1 MEDNCCSICID
12 KFAKIASKKQA
23 VCPYCPIKVCVKC
36 TQTYLTGT
44 HEDPHCMGCRKGW
57 GREVL
62 DSFAMLTW
70 IDGEYKKHRQDIL
83 LDRERSRLPAA
94 QLIIERIKE
103 SKTMMPELDIL
114 RKEKDAA
121 YKIYIDAARKW
132 AGLDSQIQNLARG
145 LPPISDPL
153 EKKDEKRVFVMPC
166 PASACRGFLSTAY
179 KCGVCDV
186 YTCSECREIKGLSK
200 DSPHTCDPKT
210 VETVAAL
217 KKECR
222 NCPECGTNIFRISG
236 CSQMFC
242 TQCHTG
248 FDWNTGKKVT
258 SGPIHNPHYFDYI
271 KQLNGGVVP
280 RTAGDI
286 PCGNNLPSPWELDRV
301 LRTLSSDKATTNHRN
316 IIYQALNTFNHML
329 GWEIPNNTN
338 RVEDTDNTEYNLRY
352 LRNEITEIKWK
363 QILQQRE
370 KRRMRR
376 DEIRQRL
383 EAFCGAASDVYG
395 QYIQRMRA
403 IAENTNQ
410 DNKIVEVVKQRI
422 SETENTS
429 KIIVQL
435 REMMNEELMKLSYRY
450 RCQMLWIKEDMTYE
464 RKRAPRT
471 KDDGDDEDDEDD
483 EEGEKKPKNKVVKKT
498 KTESKPPTN

>member
-1 MEDNCCSICID
+1 MEDNCCSICIE

-23 VCPYCPIKVCVKC
+23 SCPYCPIKACVKC
-36 TQTYLTGT
+36 TQTYLMNI

-103 SKTMMPELDIL
+103 SKEMLPALDIL

-132 AGLDSQIQNLARG
+132 AAFDTEVQNLSKG
-145 LPPISDPL
+145 LPPTAET
-153 EKKDEKRVFVMPC
+153 EKKEEKRVFVMPC
-166 PASACRGFLSTAY
+166 PASSCRGFLSTAY

-186 YTCSECREIKGLSK
+186 YTCPDCREIKGVSK
-200 DSPHTCDPKT
+200 DTPHTCDPKT

-271 KQLNGGVVP
+271 KQLNGGVMP
-280 RTAGDI
+280 RGPGDI

-301 LRTLSSDKATTNHRN
+301 LRLLASDKTTTNQRN
-316 IIYQALNTFNHML
+316 IIYQALNTFNHMV

-338 RVEDTDNTEYNLRY
+338 HVEDTDNTEYNLRY
-352 LRNEITEIKWK
+352 LRNEITEDKWK

-383 EAFCGAASDVYG
+383 EAFCGAANDIYG
-395 QYIQRMRA
+395 QYIQKMRSHV
-403 IAENTNQ
+403 ES
-410 DNKIVEVVKQRI
+410 DKVKITEVVRNRI
-422 SETENTS
+422 DETINTS
-429 KIIVQL
+429 KILLLL

-450 RCQMLWIKEDMTYE
+450 RCQMLWICEDMTYE

-471 KDDGDDEDDEDD
+471 KDDDEDEEDE
-483 EEGEKKPKNKVVKKT
+483 KPKNKVVSKKT
-498 KTESKPPTN
+498 KTESKPSAQ